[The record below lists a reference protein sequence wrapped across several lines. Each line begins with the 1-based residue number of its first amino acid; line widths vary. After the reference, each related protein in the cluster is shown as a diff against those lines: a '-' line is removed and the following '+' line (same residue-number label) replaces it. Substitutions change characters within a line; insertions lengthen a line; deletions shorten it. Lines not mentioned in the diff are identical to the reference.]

1 MVSMRPARPRSVGR
15 QAEGAAAE
23 HGAAESKVTK
33 VTADDATA
41 TVELTVD
48 ITASPDRYRRP
59 RRRAQCQGLGHCQE
73 ASFGDPHQLA
83 PRRLNRLSC
92 RAPRAGV
99 DLSSRPSI
107 AVLTKPGSGGDGHA
121 RSQGRGR
128 LSTVPLPV
136 AHSCFRV
143 ADTTS
148 TLWGIVGIALIG
160 GALLVMIGA
169 GLVRP
174 VMSDVR
180 HRVQDLTKRYNG
192 LPSSRASFSVAR
204 GEIFDYRVRTV
215 PARRRPS

>member
-1 MVSMRPARPRSVGR
+1 
-15 QAEGAAAE
+15 
-23 HGAAESKVTK
+23 
-33 VTADDATA
+33 
-41 TVELTVD
+41 
-48 ITASPDRYRRP
+48 
-59 RRRAQCQGLGHCQE
+59 
-73 ASFGDPHQLA
+73 
-83 PRRLNRLSC
+83 
-92 RAPRAGV
+92 
-99 DLSSRPSI
+99 
-107 AVLTKPGSGGDGHA
+107 
-121 RSQGRGR
+121 
-128 LSTVPLPV
+128 V